1 MESWIHDEDSDWPNE
16 IVDDERPLT
25 DEEAEMLDILYT
37 AMDDLEDATKDP
49 TKETAEIPM
58 DSALKALQLLRA
70 YSTLFELELSD
81 YERDYTE

>member
-16 IVDDERPLT
+16 IIDDERPLT
-25 DEEAEMLDILYT
+25 DDEEELLDILYT
-37 AMDDLEDATKDP
+37 AMDDLEEATKDP